1 MNKKYLYTTILA
13 LTLTVTPA
21 CGQTVPA
28 FTLAQL
34 TDSALQNN
42 ARMSKARQDIE
53 AAGEQRKEAYTHYFP
68 NVRDINPGDMID
80 PALGQ
85 ALAQSFPPEALAA
98 LANPTSMTMMKN
110 GVMAGVSAVQ
120 PVFAGGQIVN
130 GNKLARLGEEV
141 SQLQLQLTEDE
152 VEKNAAQYFWQ
163 IVSLQE
169 KMRTLQSVEALLA
182 DIHKDVS
189 VALKAGV
196 ILRNDLLQV
205 ELRQNDIA
213 SQKLKLQNNAR
224 MSKARQDIEAAGEQ
238 RKEAYTHYFPNVR
251 P

>member
-1 MNKKYLYTTILA
+1 MNKKYLYTTLLA
-13 LTLTVTPA
+13 LTLTATPA

-28 FTLAQL
+28 FTLTQL

-68 NVRDINPGDMID
+68 NVSGTGFWFTTNHGMAKMDINPGEMID

-120 PVFAGGQIVN
+120 PVFAGGQIV
-130 GNKLARLGEEV
+130 GR
-141 SQLQLQLTEDE
+141 
-152 VEKNAAQYFWQ
+152 
-163 IVSLQE
+163 
-169 KMRTLQSVEALLA
+169 
-182 DIHKDVS
+182 
-189 VALKAGV
+189 
-196 ILRNDLLQV
+196 
-205 ELRQNDIA
+205 
-213 SQKLKLQNNAR
+213 
-224 MSKARQDIEAAGEQ
+224 
-238 RKEAYTHYFPNVR
+238 
-251 P
+251 

>member
-1 MNKKYLYTTILA
+1 MNKKHLYTTLLA
-13 LTLTVTPA
+13 LTLTATPA
-21 CGQTVPA
+21 CAQTAPT

-68 NVRDINPGDMID
+68 NVSGTGFWFTTNHGMAKMDINPGEMID

-130 GNKLARLGEEV
+130 GNKLARLGEVV

-152 VEKNAAQYFWQ
+152 IEKNAAQYFWQ

-169 KMRTLQSVEALLA
+169 KMRTPMVPVKCAAISLFTLRVLA
-182 DIHKDVS
+182 IAPKERSSRVNVNSEVWVVLS
-189 VALKAGV
+189 VAFILAIEVFIECVALSSALK
-196 ILRNDLLQV
+196 
-205 ELRQNDIA
+205 
-213 SQKLKLQNNAR
+213 
-224 MSKARQDIEAAGEQ
+224 
-238 RKEAYTHYFPNVR
+238 
-251 P
+251 